1 MNSTLAAL
9 YGTGMDKVANAEE
22 AEGELDLS
30 QLSDEDLL
38 GLIDEL
44 GIEEGDLAADEGG
57 DEATL
62 QKMASDGDLEYWDM
76 AGRIMAHAY
85 ADEFNKVASA
95 ADGSEEEH
103 IDLNEFSAEEI
114 ILLGQELEKE
124 ASMARLRRLFKRA
137 PKAAPAPPPPP
148 PMTAAQKMRARMGAM
163 GQRANAAASSAGG
176 RIRAKLPASVRA
188 KAQNLS
194 DRDLAAV
201 AAAAGGG
208 TAMAG
213 GAGAM
218 MLANRRREQS

>member
-124 ASMARLRRLFKRA
+124 ASMRSRLMKMLGRA
-137 PKAAPAPPPPP
+137 PKAAPAPP

-163 GQRANAAASSAGG
+163 GQRANAAATSAGG
-176 RIRAKLPASVRA
+176 SIRAKLPASVRA